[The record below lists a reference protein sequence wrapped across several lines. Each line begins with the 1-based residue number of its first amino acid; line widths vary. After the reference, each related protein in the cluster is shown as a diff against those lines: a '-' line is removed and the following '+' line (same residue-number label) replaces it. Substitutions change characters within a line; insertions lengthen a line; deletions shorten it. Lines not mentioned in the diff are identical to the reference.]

1 MSNVV
6 TGSANVVVVMGVC
19 LAIGVM
25 ATAVRMLAR
34 SNNGPVKRE
43 MLRNMQKDSSITLN
57 LSSVKK
63 NMHTPRL
70 AKITDHEVDEPS
82 ALTTAKTSIPFV

>member
-1 MSNVV
+1 MSTLA

-34 SNNGPVKRE
+34 GSGPVKRE

>member
-1 MSNVV
+1 MPNAVV
-6 TGSANVVVVMGVC
+6 GVTDVLVVVGVF

-25 ATAVRMLAR
+25 TTAARMLAR
-34 SNNGPVKRE
+34 GNSSVKRT
-43 MLRNMQKDSSITLN
+43 MLQNMQKDSNLALN

-63 NMHTPRL
+63 NKHTPRL
-70 AKITDHEVDEPS
+70 AKITDGEVDEPS